1 MLSCEFFDSSPQAR
15 DWIGVVPFLIIER
28 LSDGPL
34 LTSGDLGF
42 EPQPL
47 PYTHQCLQALSLWM
61 EFVLLVWIFRN
72 SSSIDAD
79 DGTKCSLASRRADC
93 STGSAI
99 PHPRL
104 FLWSIKH
111 TLLTWETESGNH
123 LQGETPWRLGLSLGW
138 LVADVM
144 SGKQRGLL
152 SFAVAHY
159 CLTSDIS
166 LTSGAGRP
174 RAATQISPMNQAAA
188 GLSFKSIQPM
198 PSSRKKKSLPSPW
211 ALGHGRY
218 LGIDELQ
225 DHCSSQ
231 SKLQSVLR

>member
-1 MLSCEFFDSSPQAR
+1 MQDFPVFWDTAQCLTHTIPSLNIWCVQ
-15 DWIGVVPFLIIER
+15 I
-28 LSDGPL
+28 L
-34 LTSGDLGF
+34 LTNANNL
-42 EPQPL
+42 
-47 PYTHQCLQALSLWM
+47 CM
-61 EFVLLVWIFRN
+61 
-72 SSSIDAD
+72 
-79 DGTKCSLASRRADC
+79 
-93 STGSAI
+93 
-99 PHPRL
+99 
-104 FLWSIKH
+104 
-111 TLLTWETESGNH
+111 
-123 LQGETPWRLGLSLGW
+123 QGETPWRLGLSLGW